1 MMVGILLPNDIAGD
15 NVSPHVVGTKGPVVH
30 LANLIQILD
39 SDDLPAG
46 VGESYDQC
54 SFYQDTQFQ

>member
-54 SFYQDTQFQ
+54 SFY